1 MSRSGAYYVFKA
13 MERTA
18 MGTPAAGSPRVPARR
33 GVREAP
39 AAARTEGGR
48 PSLVR
53 RVLAAVR
60 DAVAGAHGRTGR
72 DRRGLGGAAQPD

>member
-60 DAVAGAHGRTGR
+60 GGIDGAPGRGAR
-72 DRRGLGGAAQPD
+72 DRRRVGRAAQPD